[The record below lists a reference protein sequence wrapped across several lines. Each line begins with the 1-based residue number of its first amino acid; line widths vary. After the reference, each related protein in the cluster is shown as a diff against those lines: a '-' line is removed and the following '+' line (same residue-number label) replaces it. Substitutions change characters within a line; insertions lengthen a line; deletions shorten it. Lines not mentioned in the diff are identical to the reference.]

1 MLLDLLLIATGFIL
15 LIVGANKLVQAASS
29 IARRAHIPEIVI
41 GLTIVALGTS
51 SPELVVNMVAS
62 ARQDSAMVLG
72 NVLGSNL
79 FNVLMI
85 LGITATVKPL
95 TVTRNTTWFE
105 IPLSLLAA
113 LLVWI
118 MANDSILNKTSVN
131 IISTSE
137 GIVLISFFLV
147 FLVYNIELANKA
159 QDKKYVDPKNENII
173 ASIGWLIAG
182 FAGLIFGGHFIVDN
196 AVDLAHPFGISERV
210 IAITVVSVGTS
221 LPELATSLAAV
232 RSGKV
237 DLAIGNVVGSN
248 IFNIFLI
255 LGASA
260 IVNPLPINTEVS
272 IDIEL
277 NILSGLL
284 LFIFLFL
291 EKKRQLR
298 RPSGI
303 LFLLIYTVYIFYLL
317 FPG

>member
-95 TVTRNTTWFE
+95 TVTRNTTWLE

-118 MANDSILNKTSVN
+118 MANDSILDKSAVN
-131 IISTSE
+131 VVSRSE
-137 GIVLISFFLV
+137 GTVLISFFLY
-147 FLVYNIELANKA
+147 FWF
-159 QDKKYVDPKNENII
+159 II
-173 ASIGWLIAG
+173 
-182 FAGLIFGGHFIVDN
+182 
-196 AVDLAHPFGISERV
+196 
-210 IAITVVSVGTS
+210 
-221 LPELATSLAAV
+221 
-232 RSGKV
+232 
-237 DLAIGNVVGSN
+237 
-248 IFNIFLI
+248 
-255 LGASA
+255 
-260 IVNPLPINTEVS
+260 
-272 IDIEL
+272 
-277 NILSGLL
+277 
-284 LFIFLFL
+284 
-291 EKKRQLR
+291 
-298 RPSGI
+298 
-303 LFLLIYTVYIFYLL
+303 
-317 FPG
+317 

>member
-1 MLLDLLLIATGFIL
+1 MLQDILLLVIGFIL
-15 LIVGANKLVQAASS
+15 LIVGAGKLVQAASS
-29 IARRAHIPEIVI
+29 IARRANIPEIVI
-41 GLTIVALGTS
+41 GLTIVAFGTS

-85 LGITATVKPL
+85 LGITAVVKPL
-95 TVTRNTTWFE
+95 TVTRNTTWLE

-113 LLVWI
+113 CLVWI
-118 MANDSILNKTSVN
+118 MANDSILDKSAVN
-131 IISTSE
+131 VVSRSE
-137 GIVLISFFLV
+137 GIVLISFFLI

-159 QDKKYVDPKNENII
+159 QDEKYVDPKNENII
-173 ASIGWLIAG
+173 ASIGCLIAS
-182 FAGLIFGGHFIVDN
+182 FAGLIFGGILIVNN
-196 AVDLAHPFGISERV
+196 AVDLARVFGISERV
-210 IAITVVSVGTS
+210 IAITVVSIGTS

-255 LGASA
+255 LGTSA

-272 IDIEL
+272 IDIYL
-277 NILSGLL
+277 NIFAGLL
-284 LFIFLFL
+284 LFIFLFFD
-291 EKKRQLR
+291 KKRQLR

-317 FPG
+317 LP